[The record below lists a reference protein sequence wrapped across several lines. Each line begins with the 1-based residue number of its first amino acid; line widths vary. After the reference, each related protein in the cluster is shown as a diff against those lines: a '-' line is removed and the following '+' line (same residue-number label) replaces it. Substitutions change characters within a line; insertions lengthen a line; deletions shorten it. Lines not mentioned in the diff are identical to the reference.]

1 VTHSFTTPSGLV
13 VTRGEEAIDAPQGL
27 DALIDSLGT
36 RQGLLLRCNFAFPGR
51 YRPHWLGFVDPPL
64 RLSLRGDRLSCR
76 ALNARGGVLLPAIAA
91 AFAQGGI
98 ADLATGP
105 DLVEGRLATGETLF
119 DTLRSLVAG
128 FGSDD
133 PHIGLFGPFGFDLAF
148 HTLGLERRVRPQA
161 DHDDMVLYLP
171 DRIVVADHPE
181 TGRAKI
187 VSYDFALD
195 GHATEGLPRTGR
207 ASTLQGRAAG
217 GAAQEQPYAEMVRR
231 AVDACRSGELFEV
244 VLAQTFR
251 RELPAGPDALF
262 RLLDR
267 INPSP
272 YEFLANLG
280 TEALVGASPEMF
292 VRVEGRRVES
302 CPISGTVRRG
312 GDAIADSERALEL
325 LNSAKAAAELTM
337 CTDIDRD
344 DKAGLCEPGS
354 IRLLGRRQIETYSH
368 LLHTVDHVEGRL
380 RPDRDAIDAFRAH
393 VWAVTLTGAPR
404 REAISFIDANEASP
418 RRWYGGAIGRLGFDG
433 RLDTGIVLRSMR
445 LADGAA
451 EITVGATILHSS
463 DPIDEERETVT
474 KASALLRTLDL
485 ASAGAAQ
492 PEKAQVPPSAA
503 RAGGTAGTPVTIL
516 GGAPFAQTL
525 ETLLRSAGADVAL
538 QPLAA
543 APRGGWNDGAYIVSP
558 DLSDAALDAT
568 REALASLLAAQRPVL
583 ALGHGLVALAQ
594 LFGARV
600 EPANTPR
607 HGERMEAELSAG
619 PSWLLPSRPGP
630 LVVGCYHR
638 RVVLSRQLPDVLRE
652 IARSDAGEVL
662 ALEHATLPVGG
673 LLFRPESLLT
683 GDPVGPLQAFL
694 QRATEGISSP
704 QRESMTS

>member
-1 VTHSFTTPSGLV
+1 MI
-13 VTRGEEAIDAPQGL
+13 EAAQGL
-27 DALIDSLGT
+27 EVLIDELGT

-64 RLSLRGDRLSCR
+64 RLSLRADRLSCR
-76 ALNARGGVLLPAIAA
+76 ALNARGSILLPAIAT

-98 ADLATGP
+98 ADLQSGP
-105 DLVEGRLATGETLF
+105 DALEGRLATGETLF
-119 DTLRSLVAG
+119 NTLRSLVSG

-133 PHIGLFGPFGFDLAF
+133 PHLGLFGPFGFDLAF
-148 HTLGLERRVRPQA
+148 HTLGLERRARPQA

-181 TGRAKI
+181 TGLAKV
-187 VSYDFALD
+187 VSYDFAVGLRST
-195 GHATEGLPRTGR
+195 AGLPRTGS
-207 ASTLQGRAAG
+207 ASTLGNQTAA
-217 GAAQEQPYAEMVRR
+217 APSAQPYADMVRR
-231 AVDACRSGELFEV
+231 AVETCRSGELFEV

-302 CPISGTVRRG
+302 CPISGTIRRG
-312 GDAIADSERALEL
+312 DDVIADAERALEL

-368 LLHTVDHVEGRL
+368 LLHTVDHVEGIL
-380 RPDRDAIDAFRAH
+380 RPGRDAIDAFRAH

-404 REAISFIDANEASP
+404 REAIAFIDANETAP

-433 RLDTGIVLRSMR
+433 RMDTGIVLRSMR
-445 LADGAA
+445 LAGGTA

-463 DPIDEERETVT
+463 DPADEERETVT
-474 KASALLRTLDL
+474 KAGALLRTLDL
-485 ASAGAAQ
+485 ASTQAAQ
-492 PEKAQVPPSAA
+492 PEVAPSPGGAA
-503 RAGGTAGTPVTIL
+503 RTDGSTRMPVTIL

-525 ETLLRSAGADVAL
+525 EALLRSAGAEVTL
-538 QPLAA
+538 RPLAA
-543 APRGGWNDGAYIVSP
+543 GTQGEANGGAYVVSP
-558 DLSDAALDAT
+558 DLSDAALDSA
-568 REALASLLAAQRPVL
+568 RIILAELLAAGRPVL
-583 ALGHGLVALAQ
+583 ALGHGMVALAQ
-594 LFGARV
+594 LFGAKA
-600 EPANTPR
+600 EPASTPR
-607 HGERMEAELSAG
+607 HGERVLAQPSAG
-619 PSWLLPSRPGP
+619 PSWLLPNRAEPF
-630 LVVGCYHR
+630 VVGCYHR
-638 RVVLSRQLPDVLRE
+638 RTVLSSQVPDALRMV
-652 IARSDAGEVL
+652 ARGDTNEVL
-662 ALEHATLPVGG
+662 ALEHETLPIGG

-683 GDPVGPLQAFL
+683 HGSEGPVRAFL
-694 QRATEGISSP
+694 QRAEGVLLKA
-704 QRESMTS
+704 R

>member
-1 VTHSFTTPSGLV
+1 MIHSFITLSGLV
-13 VTRGEEAIDAPQGL
+13 VTRGEETIAAPTGL
-27 DALIDSLGT
+27 DMLIDSLGT
-36 RQGLLLRCNFAFPGR
+36 RQGMLLRCNFTFPGR

-64 RLSLRGDRLSCR
+64 RLSLRADHLSCR
-76 ALNARGGVLLPAIAA
+76 ALNERGSVLLPAIAA

-98 ADLATGP
+98 ADLETGSGA
-105 DLVEGRLATGETLF
+105 VKGRLATGETLF
-119 DTLRSLVAG
+119 ETLRSLVAG
-128 FGSDD
+128 LSSDD
-133 PHIGLFGPFGFDLAF
+133 PHLGLFGPFGFDLAF
-148 HTLGLERRVRPQA
+148 HTLGLERRGRPQD
-161 DHDDMVLYLP
+161 DHEAMVLYLP

-181 TGRAKI
+181 TGQAK
-187 VSYDFALD
+187 VVTYDFALE
-195 GHATEGLPRTGR
+195 ARSTEGMPRTGS
-207 ASTLQGRAAG
+207 ASPLRSQAAT
-217 GAAQEQPYAEMVRR
+217 AATQELPYADMVRR
-231 AVDACRSGELFEV
+231 AVEACRSGELFEV

-251 RELPAGPDALF
+251 RELAAGPDALF

-302 CPISGTVRRG
+302 CPISGTIQRG
-312 GDAIADSERALEL
+312 DDAVADAERALEL
-325 LNSAKAAAELTM
+325 LNSSKAAAELTM

-368 LLHTVDHVEGRL
+368 LLHTVDHVEGQLRL
-380 RPDRDAIDAFRAH
+380 DRDAIDAFRAH

-404 REAISFIDANEASP
+404 QEAIAFIDANEAAP

-445 LADGAA
+445 LAGGTA

-474 KASALLRTLDL
+474 KAGALLRTLDL
-485 ASAGAAQ
+485 ASTQTVQ
-492 PEKAQVPPSAA
+492 PAPPPRSAA
-503 RAGGTAGTPVTIL
+503 RADVVARIPVTIL
-516 GGAPFAQTL
+516 GGAPFAQIL
-525 ETLLRSAGADVAL
+525 EALLRSAGADVAL

-543 APRGGWNDGAYIVSP
+543 GLRRPESDRAYIVSP
-558 DLSDAALDAT
+558 DLSDAALVTA
-568 REALASLLAAQRPVL
+568 REVLANLLAAGRPVL
-583 ALGHGLVALAQ
+583 ALGHGMVALAQ
-594 LFGARV
+594 LFGAKA

-607 HGERMEAELSAG
+607 HGERVLARPSVG
-619 PSWLLPSRPGP
+619 PSWLLPNRAES

-638 RVVLSRQLPDVLRE
+638 CVVLSSQVPAALHA
-652 IARSDAGEVL
+652 IARDDADEVL
-662 ALEHATLPVGG
+662 ALEHGTLPVGG

-683 GDPVGPLQAFL
+683 RHPEGPVHAFL
-694 QRATEGISSP
+694 QRAEDALLKAH
-704 QRESMTS
+704 

>member
-1 VTHSFTTPSGLV
+1 MTHSFTTPSGLL
-13 VTRGEEAIDAPQGL
+13 VTRDEETIDAQQGL

-76 ALNARGGVLLPAIAA
+76 ALNERGRILQPAIAA
-91 AFAQGGI
+91 AFARGGI
-98 ADLATGP
+98 ADLETGSET
-105 DLVEGRLATGETLF
+105 VEGRLVTGETLF
-119 DTLRSLVAG
+119 ETLRSLVAG
-128 FGSDD
+128 FGSND
-133 PHIGLFGPFGFDLAF
+133 PHLGLFGPFGFDLAF
-148 HTLGLERRVRPQA
+148 HTLGLERRPRPA
-161 DHDDMVLYLP
+161 EHDDMVLYLP

-181 TGRAKI
+181 TGQAK
-187 VSYDFALD
+187 VVTYEFASE
-195 GHATEGLPRTGR
+195 ARSTEGLPRTGT
-207 ASTLQGRAAG
+207 ASPVGS
-217 GAAQEQPYAEMVRR
+217 GAAAATAAARPYAEMVRG
-231 AVDACRSGELFEV
+231 AVEACRSGELFEV
-244 VLAQTFR
+244 VLAQTFK

-312 GDAIADSERALEL
+312 GDAIVDAERALEL
-325 LNSAKAAAELTM
+325 LNSSKAAAELTM

-404 REAISFIDANEASP
+404 REAITFIDANEAAP

-433 RLDTGIVLRSMR
+433 RMDTGIVLRSMR
-445 LADGAA
+445 LADGMA

-474 KASALLRTLDL
+474 KAGALLRTLDL
-485 ASAGAAQ
+485 ASAQGEQSVTATPPRSPASEGATG
-492 PEKAQVPPSAA
+492 PV
-503 RAGGTAGTPVTIL
+503 PVTIL

-525 ETLLRSAGADVAL
+525 EVLLRSAGADVTL
-538 QPLAA
+538 EPLAG
-543 APRGGWNDGAYIVSP
+543 RRDTWNDGAYIVSP
-558 DLSDAALDAT
+558 DLSDAALDAA
-568 REALASLLAAQRPVL
+568 REAIAGLLAAERPVL
-583 ALGHGLVALAQ
+583 ALGHGMVALAQ
-594 LFGARV
+594 LFGAKA
-600 EPANTPR
+600 EPASVPR
-607 HGERMEAELSAG
+607 HGERVLARASAG
-619 PSWLLPSRPGP
+619 PSWLLPQGDEP

-638 RVVLSRQLPDVLRE
+638 RVVLATEMPEALRV
-652 IARSDAGEVL
+652 IAQGDAEEVL
-662 ALEHATLPVGG
+662 ALEHGTLPVGG

-683 GDPVGPLQAFL
+683 SDSEGPLRAFL
-694 QRATEGISSP
+694 QRAKEALIKAP
-704 QRESMTS
+704 

>member
-1 VTHSFTTPSGLV
+1 MTHSFITPSGLA
-13 VTRGEEAIDAPQGL
+13 VTRSVEAIDAPEGL
-27 DALIDSLGT
+27 DALIDGLGT

-64 RLSLRGDRLSCR
+64 RLSLRADRLICR
-76 ALNARGGVLLPAIAA
+76 ALNERGSIILPAIAA

-98 ADLATGP
+98 ADLETGS
-105 DLVEGRLATGETLF
+105 DVVEGRLATGETLF
-119 DTLRSLVAG
+119 ETLRSLVAA
-128 FGSDD
+128 FRSDD
-133 PHIGLFGPFGFDLAF
+133 PHLGLFGPFGFDLAF
-148 HTLGLERRVRPQA
+148 HTLGLERHARPQT

-181 TGRAKI
+181 TGQAKI
-187 VSYDFALD
+187 VTYDFAL
-195 GHATEGLPRTGR
+195 GSQSTRGLARTGNPSALGSR
-207 ASTLQGRAAG
+207 TAAP
-217 GAAQEQPYAEMVRR
+217 AAQEQPYSDMVGR
-231 AVDACRSGELFEV
+231 AVEACRSGELFEV

-280 TEALVGASPEMF
+280 SEALVGASPEMF

-312 GDAIADSERALEL
+312 EDAIADAERALEL
-325 LNSAKAAAELTM
+325 LNSSKSAAELTM

-368 LLHTVDHVEGRL
+368 LLHTVDHVEGIL

-404 REAISFIDANEASP
+404 REAIAFIDANEAAP

-433 RLDTGIVLRSMR
+433 RMDTGIVLRSMR
-445 LADGAA
+445 LAGGTA

-474 KASALLRTLDL
+474 KAGALLRTLDL
-485 ASAGAAQ
+485 ASAQPAELEAA
-492 PEKAQVPPSAA
+492 PSPRSPA
-503 RAGGTAGTPVTIL
+503 RPAESARIPVTIL
-516 GGAPFAQTL
+516 GGVPFAQTL
-525 ETLLRSAGADVAL
+525 TALLKSAGADVAL
-538 QPLAA
+538 QPLT
-543 APRGGWNDGAYIVSP
+543 GGSRALWREGAYIVSP
-558 DLSDAALDAT
+558 DLSDIGLDTA
-568 REALASLLAAQRPVL
+568 REVLANLLAVQRPVL
-583 ALGHGLVALAQ
+583 ALGHGMVALAQ
-594 LFGARV
+594 LFGAKAP
-600 EPANTPR
+600 PADTPR
-607 HGERMEAELSAG
+607 HGERVLALPSAG
-619 PSWLLPSRPGP
+619 PSWLLPNRAESF
-630 LVVGCYHR
+630 VVGCYHR
-638 RVVLSRQLPDVLRE
+638 RVVLSGQVPDCLRE
-652 IARSDAGEVL
+652 IAQGPAREVL
-662 ALEHATLPVGG
+662 ALEHETLPVGG

-683 GDPVGPLQAFL
+683 HDPDGPVHAFL
-694 QRATEGISSP
+694 NRAE
-704 QRESMTS
+704 RELLKAH

>member
-1 VTHSFTTPSGLV
+1 MTCSFTTPSGLV
-13 VTRGEEAIDAPQGL
+13 VTRDEETIDAPQGL

-64 RLSLRGDRLSCR
+64 RLSLSADRLSCQ
-76 ALNARGGVLLPAIAA
+76 ALNARGSILLPAIAA

-98 ADLATGP
+98 ADLQTAS
-105 DLVEGRLATGETLF
+105 DVVEGRLVTGETLF
-119 DTLRSLVAG
+119 DTLRSLAAD

-133 PHIGLFGPFGFDLAF
+133 PHLGLFGPFGFDLAF
-148 HTLGLERRVRPQA
+148 HTLGLERRARPQA

-181 TGRAKI
+181 TGLAKI
-187 VSYDFALD
+187 VSYDFAL
-195 GHATEGLPRTGR
+195 GSRSTEGLPRTGS
-207 ASTLQGRAAG
+207 ASTLRSRTAA
-217 GAAQEQPYAEMVRR
+217 AAPEQPYADMVRR
-231 AVDACRSGELFEV
+231 AIEACRSGELFEV

-251 RELPAGPDALF
+251 RDLPAGPDALF

-312 GDAIADSERALEL
+312 SDAIADAERALEL
-325 LNSAKAAAELTM
+325 LNSSKAAAELTM

-344 DKAGLCEPGS
+344 DKASLCEPDS

-404 REAISFIDANEASP
+404 REAIAFIDANEAAP

-433 RLDTGIVLRSMR
+433 RMDTGIVLRSMR
-445 LADGAA
+445 LAGGTA

-474 KASALLRTLDL
+474 KAGALLRTLDL
-485 ASAGAAQ
+485 ASAPSAQ
-492 PEKAQVPPSAA
+492 PEATSHRPDSAREA
-503 RAGGTAGTPVTIL
+503 TRIPVTIL

-538 QPLAA
+538 RPLV
-543 APRGGWNDGAYIVSP
+543 PGLRGPWSDGAYIVSP
-558 DLSDAALDAT
+558 DLSDAALGTA
-568 REALASLLAAQRPVL
+568 REVLAGLLAAERPVL
-583 ALGHGLVALAQ
+583 ALGHGMVALAE
-594 LFGARV
+594 LFGAKV

-607 HGERMEAELSAG
+607 HGERVLARPSAG
-619 PSWLLPSRPGP
+619 SSWLLPNRAEPV
-630 LVVGCYHR
+630 VVGCYHR
-638 RVVLSRQLPDVLRE
+638 RVVLSSQMSDSLSA
-652 IARSDAGEVL
+652 IAQSDAGEVL
-662 ALEHATLPVGG
+662 ALEHGTLPVGG

-683 GDPVGPLQAFL
+683 SDPDGPIHAFL
-694 QRATEGISSP
+694 QRAASALLKA
-704 QRESMTS
+704 R